1 MRLSDLLPSAFATL
15 SDVLRGR
22 RQGRPRQIDPKRAWF
37 WSRQWQMA
45 EREADADMQAGR
57 YEDFDSIDQVIA
69 VLKQNAISDP
79 PDAIDRLAAALRRT
93 VRRRK

>member
-1 MRLSDLLPSAFATL
+1 MRWFDLLPSAFASFT
-15 SDVLRGR
+15 DALRGR
-22 RQGRPRQIDPKRAWF
+22 QQGRPRQIDPKRAWF
-37 WSRQWQMA
+37 WSRHWQAA
-45 EREADADMQAGR
+45 EREADADVQAGR
-57 YEDFDSIDQVIA
+57 YEDFDSIDEVIA